1 MEVVITCFEPT
12 EDCCGR
18 GSAFPFDCGVDCLS
32 IRILSSGEP
41 CTLVLRISAD
51 AGLDMLQV
59 RQPSTDALLRELS
72 VLSNWSPMRAPVLL
86 LESFAMCPMLSLPMA
101 LPLRVSVC

>member
-72 VLSNWSPMRAPVLL
+72 VLSNWIAVR
-86 LESFAMCPMLSLPMA
+86 
-101 LPLRVSVC
+101 